1 MKNTNTLGTRVT
13 DARKK
18 LQPSL
23 TQNALAERLTA
34 SGVEIDGAGIS
45 AIERGLRRV
54 SQLELLALA
63 EVLNK
68 TVYWLLTGQER

>member
-1 MKNTNTLGTRVT
+1 MKNATTLGARVA
-13 DARKK
+13 DARKT
-18 LQPSL
+18 LLPSL
-23 TQNALAERLTA
+23 TQRVLAERLTA
-34 SGVEIDGAGIS
+34 SGVEIDGPGIS

-68 TVYWLLTGQER
+68 TVYWLLTGQDR